1 MRVCFN
7 ILILVL
13 VVITSFGIFSGCINN
28 EDTRLHTEYFYYS
41 MATID
46 DNPHHITIMG
56 LTDAGKQQKILVIP
70 EEINGVAVNN
80 IKCYFGDA
88 SCEKVYFPKNIK
100 IYWHQIGVGNRVKF
114 IFSDS
119 VCPFTID
126 AKGKYVPIYYSQYAI
141 GYEDKFYGST
151 IANISYLLNTKEED
165 GNDGIWF
172 VDDLIN
178 GEKITMQ
185 PNTPQRDGYRFT
197 GWYFEECC
205 ENQLDFKTFTYSE
218 QLGKLTFFAGWEKIK

>member
-1 MRVCFN
+1 MRISLSIVVL
-7 ILILVL
+7 ILILT
-13 VVITSFGIFSGCINN
+13 TSLGLCGGCVDN

-41 MATID
+41 VGTID
-46 DNPHHITIMG
+46 DNPHDIAITG
-56 LTDAGKQQKILVIP
+56 LTDAGKQQKILLIP
-70 EEINGVAVNN
+70 EEIDGVAVDS

-100 IYWHQIGVGNRVKF
+100 IYWHQRGVGNRVKF

-172 VDDLIN
+172 VDDLLN
-178 GEKITMQ
+178 GEKINIK
-185 PNTPQRDGYRFT
+185 PKTPHREGYQFI
-197 GWYFEECC
+197 GWYFEESC
-205 ENQLDFKTFTYSE
+205 ENQLDFETFTYSE
-218 QLGKLTFFAGWEKIK
+218 QSGILTFFAGWKKIR